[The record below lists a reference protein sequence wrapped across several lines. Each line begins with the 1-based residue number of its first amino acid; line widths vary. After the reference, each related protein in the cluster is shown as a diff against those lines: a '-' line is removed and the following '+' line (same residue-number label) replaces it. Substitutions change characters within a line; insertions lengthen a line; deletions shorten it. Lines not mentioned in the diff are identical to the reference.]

1 LNEIK
6 LPRLDYEQV
15 VEEIN
20 FFIIRLFEEAGVKGV
35 VIGLSGGVDSSLV
48 ATLCVRALGRE
59 KVMGI
64 IIPTN
69 FTPEQDILDAKKLA
83 EWLGIKTE
91 IINVQ
96 KIYLN
101 FIETLKGDRKKSKYK
116 IPIAN
121 ILARIRMIVLY
132 YFANLN
138 NYLVA
143 GTGDKS
149 EELIGFFTKY
159 GDGGADFLPISHLYK
174 TQVRELSKFLN
185 IPEKIAYKPSSP
197 QLYPGHKAIDEI
209 PLDYVALDP
218 ILYGLFD
225 KKLSIQE
232 ISSLTGAPIETI
244 EEINQRYIKSDHKR
258 TYPPMLEK

>member
-1 LNEIK
+1 MNAIT
-6 LPRLDYEQV
+6 LPRLDCERV
-15 VEEIN
+15 VEEIK
-20 FFIIRLFEEAGVKGV
+20 FFIRRQYEEAGVKGV
-35 VIGLSGGVDSSLV
+35 VVGLSGGVDSSLV

-69 FTPEQDILDAKKLA
+69 FTPEQDILDAKELA

-96 KIYLN
+96 KIYLD
-101 FIETLKGDRKKSKYK
+101 FIETLKGEREKSEYK

-121 ILARIRMIVLY
+121 ILARIRMIILY

-174 TQVRELSKFLN
+174 IQVRELSKYLD
-185 IPEKIAYKPSSP
+185 ITEKIVYKPSSP
-197 QLYPGHKAIDEI
+197 QLYPGHKATDEI
-209 PLDYVALDP
+209 PLDYTSLDP

-225 KKLSIQE
+225 KRLSIQE
-232 ISSLTGAPIETI
+232 ISSLTGVPIETI
-244 EEINQRYIKSDHKR
+244 EEINQRNVKSEHKR